1 MQLLVLVLIFGL
13 LAAVAGQ
20 SERLGVNGEWK
31 GRSLIPLCVNTCK
44 NTVLVHVREVRVILN
59 TG

>member
-1 MQLLVLVLIFGL
+1 MQLLVLVLILGL

-31 GRSLIPLCVNTCK
+31 GRALIPLCVNTYK
-44 NTVLVHVREVRVILN
+44 STVLVHAAVGI
-59 TG
+59 